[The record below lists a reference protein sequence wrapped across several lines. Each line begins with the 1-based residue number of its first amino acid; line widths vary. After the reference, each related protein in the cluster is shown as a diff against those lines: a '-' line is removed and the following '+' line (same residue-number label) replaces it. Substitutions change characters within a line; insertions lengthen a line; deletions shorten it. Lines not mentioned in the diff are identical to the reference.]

1 MQTIK
6 MYLTGIV
13 PYLEAELQKLSE
25 MEQTEEQMTQV
36 TFVSNLLKE
45 IAELTAN
52 QGEENGK
59 EGI

>member
-6 MYLTGIV
+6 MYLVGIV
-13 PYLEAELQKLSE
+13 PYLEAELHKLSE
-25 MEQTEEQMTQV
+25 MEQTEEQTAQI

>member
-13 PYLEAELQKLSE
+13 PYLETEKQKLSE
-25 MEQTEEQMTQV
+25 MEQTEEQTVQI